1 MLYKNEE
8 IYDLRM
14 KPDEIK
20 SIEKHFHDKFPVKV
34 TYPSD
39 RIKPSRLPHNRL
51 PDKPASISFPLT
63 ATVKTKNGIETWR
76 YAENVLTDSAGRK
89 KYVPELFMLEEKKML
104 KRNDIELIYF
114 LLRKSE
120 FCLGGDNQGERP
132 KFMFEDLVS
141 EAEKRVE
148 KKLTQQKIDVLLF
161 GDMALPEER
170 LREVASALWINVDD
184 RTFAQVRLDID
195 NWINKTKDGA
205 DKFFDLVN
213 ADEELDARN
222 SIQKA
227 INLKLLYCNATN
239 KTWYWSVPG
248 GKDTVICKIPPDVAN
263 NTEGLYT
270 YYKGSKD
277 FQEDVKA
284 VLISKKA
291 PAKKE
296 KSKVGSE

>member
-8 IYDLRM
+8 IYKLVDT
-14 KPDEIK
+14 EIK
-20 SIEKHFHDKFPVKV
+20 AIEKHFHNKFPVKV
-34 TYPSD
+34 TYTTD

-63 ATVKTKNGIETWR
+63 ATVKTEQGIQTWR
-76 YAENVLTDSAGRK
+76 YAENVIIDNAGRK
-89 KYVPELFMLEEKKML
+89 KYVPELFILEGERWL

-114 LLRKSE
+114 LLKKSE
-120 FCLGGDNQGERP
+120 FCLGGDNECERP

-141 EAEKRVE
+141 DAEKRVE
-148 KKLTQQKIDVLLF
+148 KKQIQQKVDALLY
-161 GDMALPEER
+161 GEMALPEER
-170 LREVASALWINVDD
+170 LREVANAYFIANVDALSL
-184 RTFAQVRLDID
+184 AQLKIRLDNI
-195 NWINKTKDGA
+195 INSTKDGP
-205 DKFFDLVN
+205 DKFFLMVD
-213 ADEELDARN
+213 ADEELKTRS

-227 INLKLLYCNATN
+227 IDAKLLYCNVTN

-248 GKDTVICKIPPDVAN
+248 GKDTTVCKIPPDVAN

-291 PAKKE
+291 PNKKVKE
-296 KSKVGSE
+296 EVE